1 MTQHPNWTKIQI
13 KPGSTKSLIDLFAEP
28 EEFKITTIC
37 EEACCP
43 NLPECWGKGTATFML
58 LGDTCTRGCRYCSVK
73 KGIPEPPD
81 PNEPADLAETIQKM
95 NAKYIVLTMVDRD
108 DLIDAGVGHI
118 LDTVNCIKRINPMTK
133 IELLVGDLNGEP
145 ELIREVAQSD
155 INVFSHNI
163 ETVERLYPKLRPQGS
178 YKRALKVLREAKKTG
193 CKTKTSLIA
202 GMGERTDEV
211 LSFLKDIREIGVD
224 IFTSGQYLRPSQN
237 QAPVIKHR
245 SPKWFEFIEQ
255 QAETLGIKAKCGP
268 LVRSSYMA
276 ETLYK

>member
-95 NAKYIVLTMVDRD
+95 KM
-108 DLIDAGVGHI
+108 
-118 LDTVNCIKRINPMTK
+118 
-133 IELLVGDLNGEP
+133 
-145 ELIREVAQSD
+145 
-155 INVFSHNI
+155 
-163 ETVERLYPKLRPQGS
+163 
-178 YKRALKVLREAKKTG
+178 
-193 CKTKTSLIA
+193 
-202 GMGERTDEV
+202 
-211 LSFLKDIREIGVD
+211 
-224 IFTSGQYLRPSQN
+224 
-237 QAPVIKHR
+237 
-245 SPKWFEFIEQ
+245 
-255 QAETLGIKAKCGP
+255 
-268 LVRSSYMA
+268 
-276 ETLYK
+276 